1 MIKQALEY
9 IVGLSK
15 ANVQEVNGS
24 KYSDKQ
30 LSRINEDLRAEKI
43 NLFTLKSL
51 VDYIKSNTD
60 KIKGKLLVH
69 VVSPSEVEL
78 ISELDGDRKRETL
91 AYVTASLPRIRLN
104 EFIDQEAFIIMM
116 QSMFVPNDD
125 KALVMQVA
133 GGVIENT
140 VAEYGD
146 DGVSQKA
153 TIRSGLANNM
163 DVEVPNPVE
172 LIPFRTFQEVQQ
184 VESSFVFRMRSE
196 RGITCA
202 LYDADGGAWK
212 IDAVMRIKEYL
223 QEELETVEGL
233 TVIA

>member
-1 MIKQALEY
+1 MIKAALEY
-9 IVGLSK
+9 IVGLNK
-15 ANVQEVNGS
+15 AEIQEINGS
-24 KYSDKQ
+24 KYSDKK
-30 LSRINEDLRAEKI
+30 LNRVDEELRASQI
-43 NLFTLKSL
+43 NLFTLNSL
-51 VDYIKSNTD
+51 VDYIKSDTD

-104 EFIDQEAFIIMM
+104 EFIDQESFIIMM
-116 QSMFVPNDD
+116 QSMFVPNED
-125 KALVMQVA
+125 KDIVMQVA

-146 DGVSQKA
+146 DGISQKA
-153 TIRSGLANNM
+153 TIRQGIANNT
-163 DVEVPNPVE
+163 DVVVPNPVE

-184 VESSFVFRMRSE
+184 VESNFVFRMRSE

-223 QEELETVEGL
+223 QTELSDVDGL